1 MDSGRWRIMGMGDG
15 DGVGVGSGWVSRGQW
30 SNHSRNSR

>member
-1 MDSGRWRIMGMGDG
+1 MGDG

-30 SNHSRNSR
+30 SNQSEQSLNSF